1 MVYNR
6 GEGRRFKS
14 CPRYHCCFL
23 GSIDIPERCF
33 RSPGYTRILERLR
46 LRGLFVT
53 DNKFVVVAQTSCMR
67 RDQTHLWELFEP
79 VISGMGYDLVEIE
92 HFPNP
97 KHGVLRL
104 YIDKEGGINVDDC
117 SSVSR
122 QISALIDVEDPVRGQ
137 FNLEVSSP
145 GSDRPLRRLQ
155 DFQRFTGSLVK
166 LKTVMPLEGQR
177 NFKGRLL
184 QASEE
189 VLVIETDTEE
199 ISIPMGAVEK
209 ARIVPEY

>member
-1 MVYNR
+1 M
-6 GEGRRFKS
+6 
-14 CPRYHCCFL
+14 
-23 GSIDIPERCF
+23 
-33 RSPGYTRILERLR
+33 
-46 LRGLFVT
+46 
-53 DNKFVVVAQTSCMR
+53 
-67 RDQTHLWELFEP
+67 WELLEP
-79 VISGMGYDLVEIE
+79 VVNGMGFDLVEIE

-104 YIDKEGGINVDDC
+104 FIDKPAGSESEGVVIEDC
-117 SSVSR
+117 SAVSR
-122 QISALIDVEDPVRGQ
+122 QVSALLDVEDPIRGK

-145 GSDRPLRRLQ
+145 GLDRPLRRLQ

-184 QASEE
+184 EASED
-189 VLVIETDTEE
+189 VLVIETDAEE
-199 ISIPMGAVEK
+199 ISLPMNAIEK

>member
-1 MVYNR
+1 M
-6 GEGRRFKS
+6 
-14 CPRYHCCFL
+14 
-23 GSIDIPERCF
+23 
-33 RSPGYTRILERLR
+33 
-46 LRGLFVT
+46 
-53 DNKFVVVAQTSCMR
+53 
-67 RDQTHLWELFEP
+67 WELLEP
-79 VISGMGYDLVEIE
+79 VVNGMGFDLIEIE

-104 YIDKEGGINVDDC
+104 FIDKPAGSESEGVVIEDC
-117 SSVSR
+117 SAVSR
-122 QISALIDVEDPVRGQ
+122 QVSALLDVEDPIRGK

-145 GSDRPLRRLQ
+145 GLDRPLRRLQ

-184 QASEE
+184 EASED
-189 VLVIETDTEE
+189 VLVIETDAEE
-199 ISIPMGAVEK
+199 ISLPMSSIEK